1 MHTTP
6 GRPEGRDTLTG
17 TTLAF
22 ERLLFFSDAVL
33 AISITLLVIDIR
45 LPPDLVAASVAG
57 AVAALWPKFLS
68 FAISFL
74 VLGAHWSAHRRM
86 FDLLRGG
93 DGVLT
98 RLNLL
103 FLLFAAFLP
112 FSTSLLGEVGP
123 TRFTV
128 VFYALNV
135 TVLGL
140 VRAGMWQ
147 HAKRVPALL
156 RPGLDVL
163 ELRDETLRSVV
174 SPLVFASSL
183 PLAFVSPGLA
193 TAWWALLVP
202 AVWLGRLRPA
212 RRDTSQ

>member
-1 MHTTP
+1 VHTTP
-6 GRPEGRDTLTG
+6 RRPEGHDPLTG
-17 TTLAF
+17 TSLAF

-45 LPPDLVAASVAG
+45 LPPDLSAAAAAG
-57 AVAALWPKFLS
+57 AVGALWPKFLS

-74 VLGAHWSAHRRM
+74 VLGAHWTAHRRM

-93 DGVLT
+93 DGMIT

-103 FLLFAAFLP
+103 FLLFSAFLP

-123 TRFTV
+123 VRFTV

-135 TVLGL
+135 TVLGIA
-140 VRAGMWQ
+140 RAGMWQ
-147 HAKRVPALL
+147 HALRVPALL
-156 RPGLDVL
+156 RPGLQARA
-163 ELRDETLRSVV
+163 LRDETLRSLI

-183 PLAFVSPGLA
+183 PLAFVSPALA

-202 AVWLGRLRPA
+202 AAWWGRRRP
-212 RRDTSQ
+212 REG